1 MSVLY
6 LDCNATTPID
16 PRVMEI
22 VRYYMEEEF
31 GNAGSR
37 THIYGQN
44 AKKAVE
50 RAREQVAAVVN
61 AEPREVIF
69 TSGAT
74 ESNNLAILGLT
85 SLGNKTG
92 KRHIISTSI
101 EHHAVLEPL
110 KEMERRGFEVTLLP
124 CYPSGR
130 IKVEDLANALRD
142 DTLLVSVM
150 HVNNET
156 GIIQPIEEIAELL
169 IDRDHSAYF
178 HVDAAQGFGKLI
190 KDLQHKRIDLI
201 SVSGHKI
208 YAPKGVG
215 ALIRRARKPKGS
227 SFGSE
232 LVKLDPLMFG
242 GGQEWGLRPGTLAVP
257 LIAGLGIASEI
268 MLTDKEKIAKTH
280 GNQKLTIFKHLN
292 KLKFTING
300 DQKFSINNS
309 LNISLNELPA
319 EALFVI
325 SKNIVAISNGS
336 ACTSSGYQT
345 SHVLNAMSLS
355 EGRIDT
361 SIRLSWSYL
370 SSLTGLEEFFSQIK
384 KFKI

>member
-201 SVSGHKI
+201 SISGHKI
-208 YAPKGVG
+208 YAPKGIG
-215 ALIRRARKPKGS
+215 ALIRRVRSSKTAQPK
-227 SFGSE
+227 E
-232 LVKLDPLMFG
+232 LLDSLMFG
-242 GGQEWGLRPGTLAVP
+242 GGQERNLRPGTLPTA
-257 LIAGLGIASEI
+257 LIVGLGLSAILAMEEEYERNTKNLNLRKFILEKLNPLGFILNGSLEHQIISTLSLYIPELDSETLI
-268 MLTDKEKIAKTH
+268 VKT
-280 GNQKLTIFKHLN
+280 KHDLC
-292 KLKFTING
+292 L
-300 DQKFSINNS
+300 
-309 LNISLNELPA
+309 
-319 EALFVI
+319 
-325 SKNIVAISNGS
+325 SNGA
-336 ACTSSGYQT
+336 ACTSNNYT
-345 SHVLNAMSLS
+345 ISHVLKSMQCNPYALTNTVRISFCYLTELNTLAIENAI
-355 EGRIDT
+355 E
-361 SIRLSWSYL
+361 SIR
-370 SSLTGLEEFFSQIK
+370 TITR
-384 KFKI
+384 